1 MVTPLQVDALSRIE
15 SLPNGLF
22 ARDCREIKSP
32 SRHKAGVYLAFFGCN
47 KKAFC
52 AIQITGSPSGRSKI
66 RRGSPSYFRMLMI
79 CIRNYGHRSGRLGL
93 RMLMICI
100 RNYGHRSGRLGLRM
114 LMICIRNYGHRSGR
128 LGLRMLMIC
137 IRNYGHRR
145 SGRRGLPRSLPPWFL
160 PCSLQRPPVS
170 CPQAC

>member
-1 MVTPLQVDALSRIE
+1 MRQQIMVTPLQVDALSRIE

-114 LMICIRNYGHRSGR
+114 LMICIRNYGHR
-128 LGLRMLMIC
+128 
-137 IRNYGHRR
+137 R